1 MPNALIHLRDGR
13 IVEISIDGEPLDL
26 TDVTDVNVGSIASVG
41 PGKLAAELVV
51 ERQSR
56 YPVDSWKV
64 IEE

>member
-1 MPNALIHLRDGR
+1 MGDALIRLRGGR

-26 TDVTDVNVGSIASVG
+26 TDVTDVDVDYIASVG